1 MKKNATVLSLC
12 LLIVMLTTFN
22 PNNLNS
28 GFKFFKIKQI
38 EVKNLSFLDKK
49 KIENQFFNELYDSS
63 LFILDGKKIKKIL
76 NNNNFINYLEFKK
89 IFPAK
94 LQIFVY
100 EKEAIA
106 ILNDKQDKYYLTEN
120 GEKIKFFKNQNSDKL
135 PNIFGKQKN
144 FLNIY
149 SSLTKISFPIS
160 KIKSFY
166 YFDVGRWDIL
176 LKDKKV
182 IKLPVKNFDISLRN
196 FMDIYEEINF
206 EKYTI
211 FDYRI
216 ADQLILK

>member
-1 MKKNATVLSLC
+1 MKKTATLLSLC
-12 LLIVMLTTFN
+12 LLIVMLSTFN
-22 PNNLNS
+22 PNNLKF
-28 GFKFFKIKQI
+28 GFQLFKIKQI
-38 EVKNLSFLDKK
+38 EIKNLKFLEKK
-49 KIENQFFNELYDSS
+49 KIENQVFNELSGSS

-76 NNNNFINYLEFKK
+76 NNNDFINYLEFKK
-89 IFPAK
+89 IFPTK

-106 ILNDKQDKYYLTEN
+106 ILNVKRDKYYLTKN
-120 GEKIKFFKNQNSDKL
+120 GEKIRFFKNRNLEKL

-144 FLNIY
+144 FLKIY
-149 SSLTKISFPIS
+149 STLTKIGFPNS

-196 FMDIYEEINF
+196 FMGIYEKINF

-211 FDYRI
+211 FDYRVK
-216 ADQLILK
+216 DQLILK